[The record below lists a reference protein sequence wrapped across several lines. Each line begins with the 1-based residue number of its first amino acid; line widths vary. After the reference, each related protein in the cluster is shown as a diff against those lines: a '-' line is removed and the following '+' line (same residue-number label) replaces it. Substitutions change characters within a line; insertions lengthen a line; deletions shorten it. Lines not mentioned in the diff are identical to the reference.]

1 MAQLQSPACLGPA
14 APAGVMSAAILTYIY
29 CWGRF
34 PPIAIPP
41 AFMLPLCPNPRLL
54 NRPWEVS
61 R

>member
-29 CWGRF
+29 CLRRF
-34 PPIAIPP
+34 PIAIPP
-41 AFMLPLCPNPRLL
+41 AFMLSLCPNPRLL